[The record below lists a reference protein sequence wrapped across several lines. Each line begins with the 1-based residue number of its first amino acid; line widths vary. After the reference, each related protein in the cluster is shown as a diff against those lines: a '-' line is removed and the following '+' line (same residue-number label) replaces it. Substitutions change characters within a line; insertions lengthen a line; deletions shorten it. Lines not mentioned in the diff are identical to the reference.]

1 MMSEWS
7 HTKSRLQEVL
17 NHLYK
22 LFCKDA
28 YKKKYGKKLSDA
40 VYYDTSGYF
49 RKTLMALLREKS
61 PSGKN

>member
-1 MMSEWS
+1 M
-7 HTKSRLQEVL
+7 
-17 NHLYK
+17 YK